1 VSAGGL
7 DNIKQVS
14 HGEGFLREIAT
25 EAGRRLSKNGS
36 FEAEPSLKPG
46 EKRAQE
52 QGGEFALTKEGL
64 ASAIRKAEEMA
75 RIFDRSLRFEYV
87 QEAGMYQVHVVDTIR
102 DEVIRKIPPDEL
114 IRFIAYINEMLG
126 ALLDVEA

>member
-1 VSAGGL
+1 MSAGGL

-46 EKRAQE
+46 EKGAQE
-52 QGGEFALTKEGL
+52 QESELALTKEGL

>member
-1 VSAGGL
+1 MSAGGL
-7 DNIKQVS
+7 DSLKQVS
-14 HGEGFLREIAT
+14 HGESFLREIAT
-25 EAGRRLSKNGS
+25 EAGRRLLKNSPIEVEAPLKLAEGRRQEQ
-36 FEAEPSLKPG
+36 EAEPAIG
-46 EKRAQE
+46 
-52 QGGEFALTKEGL
+52 KEGL
-64 ASAIRKAEEMA
+64 ASAVRKAEEMA

-87 QEAGMYQVHVVDTIR
+87 EEAGIYQVHVIDTVR

>member
-1 VSAGGL
+1 MSAGGL
-7 DNIKQVS
+7 DSLKQVS
-14 HGEGFLREIAT
+14 HEGSFLREIAT
-25 EAGRRLSKNGS
+25 EAGRRLLKNGPIEVEAPLKLAEGRRQEQ
-36 FEAEPSLKPG
+36 EAEP
-46 EKRAQE
+46 
-52 QGGEFALTKEGL
+52 ALAKEGL
-64 ASAIRKAEEMA
+64 ASAVRKAEEMA

-87 QEAGMYQVHVVDTIR
+87 EEAGMYQVHVIDTVR

>member
-1 VSAGGL
+1 MSAGGL
-7 DNIKQVS
+7 DSLKQVS
-14 HGEGFLREIAT
+14 HGEGFLRETAT
-25 EAGRRLSKNGS
+25 EAGRRLLKNGPIEVEAPLKLAEGRRQEQ
-36 FEAEPSLKPG
+36 EAEP
-46 EKRAQE
+46 
-52 QGGEFALTKEGL
+52 ALVKEGL
-64 ASAIRKAEEMA
+64 ASAVRKAEEMA

-87 QEAGMYQVHVVDTIR
+87 EEAGMYQVHVIDTVR

>member
-14 HGEGFLREIAT
+14 HGEVFLREITT
-25 EAGRRLSKNGS
+25 EAGRRLFKNGS
-36 FEAEPSLKPG
+36 FEAEPSLKLG

-52 QGGEFALTKEGL
+52 QEGEFALIREGL
-64 ASAIRKAEEMA
+64 ASAIRKAEDMA

-87 QEAGMYQVHVVDTIR
+87 QEAGIYQVHVVDTIR

>member
-1 VSAGGL
+1 
-7 DNIKQVS
+7 
-14 HGEGFLREIAT
+14 
-25 EAGRRLSKNGS
+25 
-36 FEAEPSLKPG
+36 
-46 EKRAQE
+46 
-52 QGGEFALTKEGL
+52 
-64 ASAIRKAEEMA
+64 MA